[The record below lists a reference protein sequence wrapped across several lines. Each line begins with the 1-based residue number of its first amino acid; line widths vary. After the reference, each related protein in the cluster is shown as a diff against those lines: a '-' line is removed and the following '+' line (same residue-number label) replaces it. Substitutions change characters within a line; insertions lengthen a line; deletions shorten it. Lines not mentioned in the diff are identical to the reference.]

1 MMENGAVL
9 LEEASRK
16 TVLTAWQERK
26 REEIEH
32 PFLKERAP
40 LQQQAVVRGGRLDD
54 DRRYAVPFGCKERL
68 QRLFVI
74 ERQHTSCSDERRRHA
89 G

>member
-1 MMENGAVL
+1 MENGAVL

-40 LQQQAVVRGGRLDD
+40 LGLFPHLQASLLARTLRGDLDA
-54 DRRYAVPFGCKERL
+54 YPALVWK
-68 QRLFVI
+68 
-74 ERQHTSCSDERRRHA
+74 
-89 G
+89 